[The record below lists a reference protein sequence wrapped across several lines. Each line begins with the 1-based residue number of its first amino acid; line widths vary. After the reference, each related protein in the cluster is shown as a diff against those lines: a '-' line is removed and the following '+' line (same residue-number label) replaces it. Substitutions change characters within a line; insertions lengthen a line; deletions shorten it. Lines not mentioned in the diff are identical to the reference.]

1 MSPMDITG
9 LGTLLLVL
17 ISIISFMY
25 LTWNQMY
32 RKRNLPPGPTPLPLI
47 GNLLHIK
54 LGEMAGSLI
63 KLWDKYGPVYTLYLG
78 SRPVVFIC
86 GYQAVKEAIVD
97 QAEEFGGRGRL
108 PTIDKFT
115 QGYGIGFANGEC
127 WKQMRHFSLKTLKDF
142 GLGKK
147 TTELKIQEEAEN
159 LVNEIKKTIGL
170 PTDPSKLIMDA
181 VSNIFCCI
189 IFGNQFDYKDEK
201 FSEIFR
207 FAEEVFSL
215 MSTTWGQMEEIF
227 PELMKYIPGPHKKII
242 AVSEEMVACIQKR
255 VEINQATLD
264 PTCPRDYIDCFL
276 IKMEEEKH
284 NPNTEFTMRNLLI
297 SIHSLL
303 LGATDTVGTTLRHAL
318 LILLVYPEIQAKLHK
333 EIDQVIGRNRFPLV
347 SDRSQMP
354 YTEAVINE
362 VQRFADIFP
371 LNAARAVT
379 KDTQFRG
386 YTIPKGTDVNALLC
400 TVHRDPTQFS
410 TPYKFNLNHFLD
422 ENGGFKKND
431 AMMAFSAGKRR
442 CPGEGL
448 ALIELF
454 LFFTYILQN
463 FTLRSDKK
471 FTDDEIAPTLTGF
484 VNHPKPFQL
493 SFIAR

>member
-1 MSPMDITG
+1 MDTIG
-9 LGTLLLVL
+9 VGTFLLLV
-17 ISIISFMY
+17 ITSIFMY

-54 LGEMAGSLI
+54 LGEMAGSLM
-63 KLWDKYGPVYTLYLG
+63 KLWDQYGPVYTLYLG
-78 SRPVVFIC
+78 MRPVVFIC
-86 GYQAVKEAIVD
+86 GYQAVKEALVD
-97 QAEEFGGRGRL
+97 HSEEFGGRGRL
-108 PTIDKFT
+108 PSIDKFT
-115 QGYGIGFANGEC
+115 QGYGLGFANGER
-127 WKQMRHFSLKTLKDF
+127 WKQMRHFSFKVLKDF

-159 LVNEIKKTIGL
+159 LVNELKKNNGL
-170 PTDPSKLIMDA
+170 PVDPSKLIMDA
-181 VSNIFCCI
+181 VSSIFCFI
-189 IFGNQFDYKDEK
+189 IFGNQFDYKDERYSK
-201 FSEIFR
+201 IFS
-207 FAEEVFSL
+207 FAEEAFSC
-215 MSTTWGQMEEIF
+215 MSTTWGQMEDTF
-227 PELMKYIPGPHKKII
+227 PELMKYIPGPHKKISD
-242 AVSEEMVACIQKR
+242 VSEELVECIQKR

-276 IKMEEEKH
+276 IKMEQEKQ
-284 NPNTEFTMRNLLI
+284 NPYTEFTTRNLLL

-318 LILLVYPEIQAKLHK
+318 LILLTYPEIQAKIHK

-362 VQRFADIFP
+362 VQRFADISP

-386 YTIPKGTDVNALLC
+386 YTISKGTDVNALLC
-400 TVHRDPTQFS
+400 TVHRDPSQFS
-410 TPYKFNLNHFLD
+410 TPYKFNPNHFLD
-422 ENGGFKKND
+422 ESGGFKKND

-454 LFFTYILQN
+454 VFFTYILQN
-463 FTLRSDKK
+463 FTLTSEKK
-471 FTDDEIAPTLTGF
+471 FTDDEIAPKLTGF
-484 VNHPKPFQL
+484 VNHPIPFQL